1 MILLSISSQ
10 KNIKGTRIKFV
21 SNINKILNYHLS
33 YYKKYYSKCLK
44 ASRLKN
50 ENLKTKLKFIKK
62 NKIGLMNIGRET
74 AIKF

>member
-1 MILLSISSQ
+1 M
-10 KNIKGTRIKFV
+10 

-74 AIKF
+74 AIKRVFKEMYYYLKTIKRYNIYK